1 MSGTFPPVLRV
12 PSAKIVSKNDK
23 SMVPKYKK
31 STQTFYGSFSGYI
44 KRLIMLCLCACADNY
59 GLVQLSRF
67 HIKMFILPLYYSTYP
82 RESYT
87 LFGTSLHI

>member
-31 STQTFYGSFSGYI
+31 AHKPFTDLS
-44 KRLIMLCLCACADNY
+44 
-59 GLVQLSRF
+59 LV
-67 HIKMFILPLYYSTYP
+67 I
-82 RESYT
+82 
-87 LFGTSLHI
+87 